1 MEIEHK
7 IRVGKQ
13 EVSLIHKMH
22 AVYSLEVSYK
32 FGSSE
37 QAKKRKRINHM
48 SFNVEKEKR
57 TSCSGEILSLSG
69 TKHYENFSSVSS

>member
-22 AVYSLEVSYK
+22 AVYTLEVSYK
-32 FGSSE
+32 FGSSK
-37 QAKKRKRINHM
+37 QAKKRKRINQM
-48 SFNVEKEKR
+48 SFNVKKEKQTR
-57 TSCSGEILSLSG
+57 RNYLSFWYKVL
-69 TKHYENFSSVSS
+69 